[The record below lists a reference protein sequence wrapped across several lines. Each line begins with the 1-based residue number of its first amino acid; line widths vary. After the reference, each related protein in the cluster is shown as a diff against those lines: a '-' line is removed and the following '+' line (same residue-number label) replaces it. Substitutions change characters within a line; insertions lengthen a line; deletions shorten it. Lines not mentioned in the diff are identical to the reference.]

1 MIKYNL
7 SNKLQNTLK
16 NIENVD
22 IINISEFIK
31 KLLSKNN
38 SNYNNQ
44 YSEYID
50 WINSDEFMNTQ
61 ISGINE
67 FVSRTKAFKKFIFVG
82 MGASSIVPKLM
93 SNDDEKLLYIDGSD
107 SCLNNE
113 LFNNPKNN
121 LIFFVSKTGSTLET
135 KTIMNNYINYMSEN
149 YPDFKY
155 SDNLIAITDH
165 GSELYD
171 FAVKN
176 NFREVFSNL
185 PNMPGRFSP
194 ISFTGLIPAAIS
206 GINIKNLLDNITEYK
221 KLLISN
227 NLQRKNLVK
236 LITLIYKLANNK
248 NNIFRLYSPHKNNDS
263 KIIWLQQMI
272 AESLS
277 KNPNYLIPIL
287 AEHNSHLNTKAI
299 INIVFSNENTKES
312 YNLANTISIND
323 CIPGSE
329 NFGSLVYTIM
339 IIISALSFIDGN
351 NNPYT
356 QPDVEKAKNP
366 KYLKASI
373 ISDENDNNISKNKI
387 NYISFLLFIND
398 KKEINKS
405 IKIILNKMKNIDIP
419 IFVDIAPS
427 YLHTTGELH
436 KKNYGAL
443 HLLIYSDSIN
453 TNNLD
458 NLNLNNLLNMQ
469 INAEIKILK
478 ENKLTFQLVSANNLT
493 KIINK
498 NFKGFI

>member
-7 SNKLQNTLK
+7 SNNLQNTLK
-16 NIENVD
+16 DINNVELVD
-22 IINISEFIK
+22 ISDFIK
-31 KLLSKNN
+31 KLLSTNN
-38 SNYNNQ
+38 SNYKIQ

-50 WINSDEFMNTQ
+50 WINSAEFMYTQ

-67 FVSRTKAFKKFIFVG
+67 FVLRTKSFEKFIFVG
-82 MGASSIVPKLM
+82 MGASSIIPRLM
-93 SNDDEKLLYIDGSD
+93 SNDDKRLLFIDGSD
-107 SCLNNE
+107 SCLYDE
-113 LFNNPKNN
+113 LFSNPQNN
-121 LIFFVSKTGSTLET
+121 LIFFVSKTGATLET
-135 KTIMNNYINYMSEN
+135 QTIMNNYIKYISEHC
-149 YPDFKY
+149 PDFQY

-206 GINIKNLLDNITEYK
+206 GINIKKLLNNITEYK
-221 KLLISN
+221 KQLITN
-227 NLQRKNLVK
+227 DLKRKNLVK

-248 NNIFRLYSPHKNNDS
+248 LNIFRLYSPDKKNDS

-277 KNPNYLIPIL
+277 KNPNYVIPIL
-287 AEHNSHLNTKAI
+287 AEHNSYLDTKSI
-299 INIVFSNENTKES
+299 INFVFTNKNTHVPC
-312 YNLANTISIND
+312 NLSNTISID
-323 CIPGSE
+323 DSRPGSE
-329 NFGSLVYTIM
+329 DFGSLIYSIM
-339 IIISALSFIDGN
+339 IIICSLSFIDGN

-366 KYLKASI
+366 KYLETSI
-373 ISDENDNNISKNKI
+373 TTSENHNDISKSKI
-387 NYISFLLFIND
+387 SYISFLLFINN
-398 KKEINKS
+398 KKEIKDS
-405 IKIILNKMKNIDIP
+405 IKIILSKMKNLDIP
-419 IFVDIAPS
+419 IFIDIAPS

-443 HLLIYSDSIN
+443 HFLIYSDSLNI
-453 TNNLD
+453 NNLD
-458 NLNLNNLLNMQ
+458 NLNLSNILKKQ
-469 INAEIKILK
+469 INAEISILK
-478 ENKLTFQLVSANNLT
+478 ESNLNFQLVNSNNLT

-498 NFKGFI
+498 HFKGFN